1 MALPK
6 ILDRLFTVLS
16 FDFGVFF
23 FSVFHGILIK
33 ICQEKV
39 CQETIQVSGDL
50 GLDFLICKME
60 L

>member
-23 FSVFHGILIK
+23 FHGILIK
-33 ICQEKV
+33 MCQEKV
-39 CQETIQVSGDL
+39 CQETIVIS
-50 GLDFLICKME
+50 
-60 L
+60 